1 MRKASAV
8 GHSKHGLAREPGNA
22 HNNHKES
29 VAIGK
34 APIHDHPRPRH
45 MNNDDDT
52 VILTDEERDR
62 ILDDDITETEIHD
75 FEDEE

>member
-1 MRKASAV
+1 MTTRGS
-8 GHSKHGLAREPGNA
+8 
-22 HNNHKES
+22 
-29 VAIGK
+29 
-34 APIHDHPRPRH
+34 H

-75 FEDEE
+75 FEEEE

>member
-1 MRKASAV
+1 
-8 GHSKHGLAREPGNA
+8 
-22 HNNHKES
+22 
-29 VAIGK
+29 
-34 APIHDHPRPRH
+34 

>member
-1 MRKASAV
+1 
-8 GHSKHGLAREPGNA
+8 
-22 HNNHKES
+22 
-29 VAIGK
+29 
-34 APIHDHPRPRH
+34 

-75 FEDEE
+75 FEEEE